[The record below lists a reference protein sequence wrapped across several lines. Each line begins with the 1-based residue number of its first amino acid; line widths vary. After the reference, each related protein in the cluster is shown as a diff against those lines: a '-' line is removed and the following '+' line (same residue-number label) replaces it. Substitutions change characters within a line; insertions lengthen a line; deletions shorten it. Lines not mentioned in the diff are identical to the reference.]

1 VPEPITCHKSAG
13 SPSIQCDPVLIGP
26 ESDAPPAIEVQKA
39 EAETE
44 LGAQSLVDVHAPTL
58 RVRKEEKVE
67 FEAPSRATEL
77 ARDCGVKA
85 LSTVLAVTNVQGQ
98 GPMTVGLN
106 VFRAVVELE
115 QCVQTTLERV
125 ALRARQ
131 EHAVEVCEKNG
142 GEPVG
147 FVLETLTCEVPPDH
161 PIR

>member
-13 SPSIQCDPVLIGP
+13 SPAIQCDPVLIGP
-26 ESDAPPAIEVQKA
+26 ESDAPPATEVQTS
-39 EAETE
+39 EAEH
-44 LGAQSLVDVHAPTL
+44 GAQCLVDVHAPTL
-58 RVRKEEKVE
+58 RVRKEEKVR
-67 FEAPSRATEL
+67 FEAPSPATEL

-106 VFRAVVELE
+106 VLRAVVELE

-125 ALRARQ
+125 ALRAQQ
-131 EHAVEVCEKNG
+131 EHALEICEKNG